1 MEEIKLIVENDPKS
15 PISETYRAIRTNLQ
29 FAGAGKQMKHIAFTS
44 SVPGEGKSTTISNIA
59 LTMAQDG
66 KKVLLIDND
75 LRKPRQH
82 KIFGLLNKG
91 LTNIIAMGA
100 PFTEVVNK
108 DVFPNLDV
116 LTSGPIPPNPS
127 EMLGSER
134 MSSIL
139 KEVGDKYDYI
149 LLDLPPVL
157 AVTDAAIMGN
167 MADGVV
173 LVVRSGLTS
182 PEEANEAKKRLE
194 AGHAHILGVV
204 LNGVPTEK
212 KGYGYGYYYYDYYD
226 ENHEKHHGK
235 RKHSKGVTP
244 QAIVSK
250 VASLL
255 GRQ

>member
-1 MEEIKLIVENDPKS
+1 MDTIKLIVENDPKS

-29 FAGAGKQMKHIAFTS
+29 FAGAGRQMKYIAFTS

-91 LTNIIAMGA
+91 LTNSIAMGV
-100 PFTEVVNK
+100 PFAEVVHTE
-108 DVFPNLDV
+108 VFPNLDV

-134 MSSIL
+134 MAPLL
-139 KEVGDKYDYI
+139 KEVEEKYDYI
-149 LLDLPPVL
+149 LLDLPPIL
-157 AVTDAAIMGN
+157 AVTDAAIIGN
-167 MADGVV
+167 MVDGVV
-173 LVVRSGLTS
+173 LVVRSGMTS
-182 PEEANEAKKRLE
+182 PEEAKEAKKRLE

-226 ENHEKHHGK
+226 DNHERHHEK
-235 RKHSKGVTP
+235 RSKGVTP
-244 QAIVSK
+244 QAIISK
-250 VASLL
+250 VAGIF
-255 GRQ
+255 GR